1 MSRSSKGFA
10 DFFPTAPSVVAQKRS
25 KAAQIRNRPRS
36 PRADEGPVARASL
49 AQHASSEREK
59 GPAPTDSGTSSGPTR
74 VLNNAPGCDEAEIG
88 SGDLLNGVGS
98 ASSTSTSS
106 SVFSNSYHPRSHA
119 PRYGN
124 GSSTSL
130 TPMTVVDS
138 SPPDHGHGSPE
149 RKDSLHHTM
158 SRTSQMPSPHVGT
171 TQTTS
176 NPDLGRKQARPPKGE
191 AKGCRVVYDPDLV
204 PSKERKNKKVQYETF
219 GELVCYPKSQPVFF
233 IQGTGRLTGQLRR
246 ATSQFR
252 QTRD

>member
-36 PRADEGPVARASL
+36 PRADEGSVARASL
-49 AQHASSEREK
+49 AHHASSERDRE
-59 GPAPTDSGTSSGPTR
+59 PAPPENGTSNGPTR
-74 VLNNAPGCDEAEIG
+74 ILKNVPGCDDTENG
-88 SGDLLNGVGS
+88 PGDLLNGVGS

-106 SVFSNSYHPRSHA
+106 SVFSNSYHPRSHE
-119 PRYGN
+119 PRYGH

-149 RKDSLHHTM
+149 RKNSLHHAM
-158 SRTSQMPSPHVGT
+158 SRTSHVPSPHVGT
-171 TQTTS
+171 AQTTS
-176 NPDLGRKQARPPKGE
+176 NPGLSRKQARPPKGE
-191 AKGCRVVYDPDLV
+191 VKGCRLVYDPDLV

-219 GELVCYPKSQPVFF
+219 GELVCCLNHSHCFHFKA
-233 IQGTGRLTGQLRR
+233 L
-246 ATSQFR
+246 A
-252 QTRD
+252 D

>member
-36 PRADEGPVARASL
+36 PRADEGPVARATL
-49 AQHASSEREK
+49 AHHASSERERE
-59 GPAPTDSGTSSGPTR
+59 PAPADNGISNGSTR
-74 VLNNAPGCDEAEIG
+74 IVNNAPGCDEAEIG

-119 PRYGN
+119 PRYGH
-124 GSSTSL
+124 GGSTSL

-158 SRTSQMPSPHVGT
+158 SRTSQMPSTHAGT
-171 TQTTS
+171 TLTTS
-176 NPDLGRKQARPPKGE
+176 NPGRKQARPPKGE
-191 AKGCRVVYDPDLV
+191 AKGCRVIYDPDLV

-219 GELVCYPKSQPVFF
+219 GELVCCPKSQAVFS
-233 IQGTGRLTGQLRR
+233 IQGTGRLTE
-246 ATSQFR
+246 
-252 QTRD
+252 